1 MNYIKQLNTFFEL
14 LLINP
19 LSPNAQC
26 LYTNLLN
33 INNKCNWKKE
43 FTIANSTLMAFTG
56 LNKQSL
62 YRARNILVQKELIK
76 FKKGINQTQSGIYEI
91 IEFDTASDTA
101 DDTPSDTADDTAP
114 DTATDTNN
122 KLNKTKQKQIK
133 KKDIKKETEEER
145 NRIKEIYNS
154 ICTNLPKVQKLT
166 DKRNKAIDSFVK
178 EFSEEQFSNI
188 CEIANNSKF
197 LIGENK
203 TGWKA
208 DFDFLMRV
216 DKATSVLEGKYNNLK
231 KEKANGTDTTTTSKY
246 ANIDFSKNTSK
257 YNGEAIDDTGLI

>member
-14 LLINP
+14 LLMNP

-62 YRARNILVQKELIK
+62 YRARNVLIQKELIK

-101 DDTPSDTADDTAP
+101 DDTPSDTAP

-122 KLNKTKQKQIK
+122 KLKQNKNNNEQKKILLEHFEKIWNIYPHK
-133 KKDIKKETEEER
+133 KGKAKAQELYLQWVNGRKISDITR
-145 NRIKEIYNS
+145 
-154 ICTNLPKVQKLT
+154 KLT
-166 DKRNKAIDSFVK
+166 DKQMYYAVLKYAKECEKGQIEQQFIKHGDTFFNKAILDYV
-178 EFSEEQFSNI
+178 EE
-188 CEIANNSKF
+188 
-197 LIGENK
+197 EN
-203 TGWKA
+203 
-208 DFDFLMRV
+208 
-216 DKATSVLEGKYNNLK
+216 E
-231 KEKANGTDTTTTSKY
+231 
-246 ANIDFSKNTSK
+246 
-257 YNGEAIDDTGLI
+257 